1 MEKKGCDMIFM
12 SLRCTGL
19 GMFCRYTRCSCIVKD
34 VIKEIICIRILMR
47 GVLITIENER
57 P

>member
-34 VIKEIICIRILMR
+34 VIKEICIRILMR